1 VIYWLIKHYF
11 PGQYLLIVMVMGAV
25 GFVFR
30 EILWEIVGH
39 AWLFLQRLL
48 KLGPDESSQPAA
60 SAAPAVARNSVAA
73 GLLGIRQHDPTF
85 DAGAFLQQVQQV
97 CAAVKQAWVDRT
109 LEACRGVMTDPCWQR
124 QKGEMD
130 RGIIDGWRG
139 LASAISFTDGQVM
152 LAATDGEAD
161 RIVVRLQITSARGT
175 GKLVRGRRIGGW
187 AEDWTFVRP
196 ITLGLPPGTKIPL
209 SVRRGAWQ
217 LERMDHVA
225 IHMEK
230 AQPAA

>member
-39 AWLFLQRLL
+39 AWLLVQRFL
-48 KLGPDESSQPAA
+48 KLAPAESSEPPVTDRPAA
-60 SAAPAVARNSVAA
+60 PRNSVVA
-73 GLLGIRQHDPTF
+73 GLHGIGQHDPSF

-97 CAAVKQAWVDRT
+97 CAAIKQGWADRT
-109 LEACRGVMTDPCWQR
+109 LDGCREVMTEACWQR

-130 RGIIDGWRG
+130 RGIIEGWRG
-139 LASAISFTDGQVM
+139 LASAVSFTDGQIV
-152 LAATDGEAD
+152 LAMTAPEAD
-161 RIVVRLQITSARGT
+161 RIIVRVQITSSPGT

-196 ITLGLPPGTKIPL
+196 ITLGLPPGTKIPV
-209 SVRRGAWQ
+209 STRRGAWQ
-217 LERMDHVA
+217 LDRMDHVA

-230 AQPAA
+230 PQQAA

>member
-1 VIYWLIKHYF
+1 MIYWLIKHYF

-48 KLGPDESSQPAA
+48 KLAPDESAQSPT
-60 SAAPAVARNSVAA
+60 APAPPRNSVLA
-73 GLLGIRQHDPTF
+73 GLHGIRQHDPTF

-97 CAAVKQAWVDRT
+97 CAAVKQGWADRT
-109 LEACRGVMTDPCWQR
+109 LEGCCGVMTDAWWQR

-139 LASAISFTDGQVM
+139 LASAVSFTDGQIV
-152 LAATDGEAD
+152 LATTDMEAD
-161 RIVVRLQITSARGT
+161 RIMVRVQITSAPGT
-175 GKLVRGRRIGGW
+175 GKLVRGRRIAGW

-196 ITLGLPPGTKIPL
+196 ITLGLPPGTKIPV
-209 SVRRGAWQ
+209 SMRRGPWQ
-217 LERMDHVA
+217 VERMDHVA
-225 IHMEK
+225 VHMEK

>member
-1 VIYWLIKHYF
+1 MIYWLIKHYF

-48 KLGPDESSQPAA
+48 KLGAGESAQPSD
-60 SAAPAVARNSVAA
+60 SAAPALARNSVAA
-73 GLLGIRQHDPTF
+73 GLQGIRQHDPTF
-85 DAGAFLQQVQQV
+85 DAGAFLQQVQHV
-97 CAAVKQAWVDRT
+97 CAAVKQAWMDRT
-109 LEACRGVMTDPCWQR
+109 LEACRGVMTDACWQR

-139 LASAISFTDGQVM
+139 LAAAVSFTDGQIV

-161 RIVVRLQITSARGT
+161 RIVVRLQITSAPGT

-196 ITLGLPPGTKIPL
+196 ITLGLPPGTKIL
-209 SVRRGAWQ
+209 VSVRRGAWQ
-217 LERMDHVA
+217 LDRMDHVA

>member
-11 PGQYLLIVMVMGAV
+11 PGQYLLIVMIMGAV

-48 KLGPDESSQPAA
+48 KLGPDESSQPPA
-60 SAAPAVARNSVAA
+60 SAAPVVARNSVAA
-73 GLLGIRQHDPTF
+73 GLQGIRQHDPTF
-85 DAGAFLQQVQQV
+85 DAGAFLQHVQQV
-97 CAAVKQAWVDRT
+97 AAVVKQAWVDRT
-109 LEACRGVMTDPCWQR
+109 LESCRGVMTDACWER

-139 LASAISFTDGQVM
+139 LASAVSVTDGQVV
-152 LAATDGEAD
+152 LATTDREAD
-161 RIVVRLQITSARGT
+161 RIVVRVQITSAPGA
-175 GKLVRGRRIGGW
+175 GKRVRGRRIAGW
-187 AEDWTFVRP
+187 AEDWAFVRP
-196 ITLGLPPGTKIPL
+196 ITLGLPPGTKIPV

-225 IHMEK
+225 IHMERDR
-230 AQPAA
+230 PAA